1 MNAMNVRNPT
11 LVVIDNV
18 EVELLLIIETSNKKK
33 IKRKKRR
40 KRLKLHIM
48 QAMMK
53 NQLRVL

>member
-33 IKRKKRR
+33 IKKKKRK
-40 KRLKLHIM
+40 KRLKLPIM
-48 QAMMK
+48 QVMMK
-53 NQLRVL
+53 NQLKVS